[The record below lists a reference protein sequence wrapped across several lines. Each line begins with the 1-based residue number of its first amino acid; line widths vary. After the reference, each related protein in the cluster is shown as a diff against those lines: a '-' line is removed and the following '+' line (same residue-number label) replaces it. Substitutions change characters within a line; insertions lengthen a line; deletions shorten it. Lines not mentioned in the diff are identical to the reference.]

1 MRDRVAGWAPDCM
14 TRKDLR
20 KYHALPDRLTVWRGQ
35 DLAGEI
41 KFSWTLDVK
50 VAERFAKGHRGINHP
65 NPIILAARTLK
76 RNVAFYQSERKEA
89 EVVLFQKP
97 DIDVTATRL
106 L

>member
-1 MRDRVAGWAPDCM
+1 
-14 TRKDLR
+14 
-20 KYHALPDRLTVWRGQ
+20 
-35 DLAGEI
+35 
-41 KFSWTLDVK
+41 
-50 VAERFAKGHRGINHP
+50 
-65 NPIILAARTLK
+65 LK